1 MFFEV
6 SEQEQLS
13 FRGVA
18 GDGLVDQGPQSG
30 VPGRGEVAEEGLQLG
45 GEEASGDDGDEL
57 GEEAAEG
64 DEGHERVGGAGL
76 EGLDGEADLE
86 GEVSGLFDEVAG
98 EMFEVGWGEGV
109 GVATVLEG
117 VEVTVGGTG
126 AARAELG
133 VAVGAAAGVAAHGP
147 GAAAGDLA
155 VGFVRVSRH
164 GESASQRVSESA
176 NRRVRSG

>member
-57 GEEAAEG
+57 GEETAEG

-109 GVATVLEG
+109 GVAAVLEG